1 MQLSARPIRL
11 ALVLAGLSALGPAGV
26 APARADALPDPPALS
41 SLFRFFNDSKHVV
54 VKSLMGDYATTIKGT
69 AALSVHVNNEHVTI
83 PAVSAPAGTQEAIDA
98 ITTASRPIS
107 GNAYQDYVK
116 VRNEVQGGL
125 VSRGRELDYYVSV
138 EKDYLAQ
145 MLTAGYNRDYHDALL
160 NIAFGTSYGWD
171 AIKPLQDSDT
181 NTGDATKRTM
191 HWNVVATQVLRPTTV
206 LRAGLEY
213 NIVHGLQHNPYRNV
227 YAGGTNVPER
237 HPEERQRRDLFL
249 KLNQYLGNRSSLKFN
264 YRLYNDDW
272 GVTSHELGADLSQYI
287 THGVIVRYDYRYYTQ
302 TSADFWAPEYATI
315 DGIHGYRT
323 GDYRLGPLS
332 SHLFGGTLSF
342 DLAQLAAEHELWRRF
357 GMSVNYERYFNNNNY
372 SANIVETAL
381 DFRF

>member
-1 MQLSARPIRL
+1 MQLSARMRPL
-11 ALVLAGLSALGPAGV
+11 ALVVGLALAGAM
-26 APARADALPDPPALS
+26 PARAEPLPDEPAVS
-41 SLFRFFNDSKHVV
+41 SMFRFFTDSKHVDV
-54 VKSLMGDYATTIKGT
+54 RSLMGDYATRLKGNT
-69 AALSVHVNNEHVTI
+69 SLSVHVNNERVTI
-83 PAVSAPAGTQEAIDA
+83 PAVSAPAGTQEAVDA

-107 GNAYQDYVK
+107 GNAFQDYVK
-116 VRNEVQGGL
+116 VRNEFQGA
-125 VSRGRELDYYVSV
+125 VANRGRALEYYLSA
-138 EKDYLAQ
+138 EKDYLGQ
-145 MLTAGYNRDYHDALL
+145 QVTARYDRDDQNAVL
-160 NIAFGTSYGWD
+160 NLAFGASYGWD

-181 NTGDATKRTM
+181 NTGDASKRTV
-191 HWNVVATQVLRPTTV
+191 HWNVIATRILAPTTI

-237 HPEERQRRDLFL
+237 HPEQRQRRDLFL
-249 KLNQYLGNRSSLKFN
+249 RLNQYLHNRSSLKFS

-272 GVTSHELGADLSQYI
+272 GITSHELGTDLSQYI
-287 THGVIVRYDYRYYTQ
+287 THGVVVRYGYRYYTQ
-302 TSADFWAPEYATI
+302 TSADFFRPEYPTVY
-315 DGIHGYRT
+315 GINGYLT

-342 DLAQLAAEHELWRRF
+342 DLAELAAEHAVWSRF
-357 GMSVNYERYFNNNNY
+357 GMSMNYERYFNNNNY